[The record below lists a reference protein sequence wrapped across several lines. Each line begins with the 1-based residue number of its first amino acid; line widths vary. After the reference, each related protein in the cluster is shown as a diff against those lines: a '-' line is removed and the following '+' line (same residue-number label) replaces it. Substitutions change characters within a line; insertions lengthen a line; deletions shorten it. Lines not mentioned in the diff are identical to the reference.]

1 MIGYL
6 RLNFGPKKVQFLLFC
21 FETPLPKI
29 NFVALFYLTITLNTV
44 MQISRD
50 KLWVSARD
58 YFFIIV
64 GLALYAFGFSAFIL
78 PQKVVM
84 GGMAGLGSVVFFA
97 TQRLADNGSFPW
109 AIPVGVTMYVVNFIL
124 LAIAFKVVARTFVVR
139 TLFGMT
145 VLSILIY
152 FFQSMFSDL
161 NILPNDHLLNLI
173 LGSALMGIGIGT
185 VFIHNGSSGG
195 TDIVAAMVNKVSNV
209 TIGRTMMICDCLIVG
224 SAFFVLGYSL
234 GEIVYGLLV
243 TVLTGYM
250 CDLVI
255 NSDRQAVQ
263 FTIFSSKWEE
273 IAKAVNLEANRG
285 CTAFHGMGCYSRKEV
300 TMLLVMCRKIES
312 VTIYRI
318 IKAIDENAF
327 ITQTNVNGV
336 YGRGFDKI
344 KVKNKRKRN
353 LPATATQFTIPDGE
367 PMMAAASQTEKAEA

>member
-1 MIGYL
+1 
-6 RLNFGPKKVQFLLFC
+6 
-21 FETPLPKI
+21 
-29 NFVALFYLTITLNTV
+29 

-84 GGMAGLGSVVFFA
+84 GGMAGLGSVVYFA

-124 LAIAFKVVARTFVVR
+124 LVIAFKVVARTFVVR

-145 VLSILIY
+145 VLSVLIY
-152 FFQSMFSDL
+152 FFQPMFGNL

-209 TIGRTMMICDCLIVG
+209 TIGRTMMICDCVIVG

-255 NSDRQAVQ
+255 NSGRQAVQ
-263 FTIFSSKWEE
+263 FTIFSNKWEE
-273 IAKAVNLEANRG
+273 IAKAVNSEANRG
-285 CTAFHGMGCYSRKEV
+285 CTAFRGMGCYSRKEV

-353 LPATATQFTIPDGE
+353 LPATSSQFTMPDGE
-367 PMMAAASQTEKAEA
+367 PIEAAVPSPEPAEA

>member
-1 MIGYL
+1 
-6 RLNFGPKKVQFLLFC
+6 
-21 FETPLPKI
+21 
-29 NFVALFYLTITLNTV
+29 
-44 MQISRD
+44 MQISRA

-58 YFFIIV
+58 YLFIVI
-64 GLALYAFGFSAFIL
+64 GLMLYAFGFTAFVL

-84 GGMAGLGSVVFFA
+84 GGMAGLGSVVYFG
-97 TQRLADNGSFPW
+97 TQRLVENGSFPW

-124 LAIAFKVVARTFVVR
+124 LVIAFRIVARTFVIR

-145 VLSILIY
+145 VLSVFIY
-152 FFQSMFSDL
+152 IFQPLFGSL
-161 NILPNDHLLNLI
+161 NILPDDHLLNLI

-195 TDIVAAMVNKVSNV
+195 TDIVAAMINKVSNV
-209 TIGRTMMICDCLIVG
+209 TVGRTMMICDCFIVG

-263 FTIFSSKWEE
+263 FTIFSKKWEE
-273 IAKAVNLEANRG
+273 IANAVNVEANRG
-285 CTAFHGMGCYSRKEV
+285 CTAFSGMGCYSRQEV
-300 TMLLVMCRKIES
+300 KMLLVMCRRIEA

-318 IKAIDENAF
+318 IKSIDEEAF

-336 YGRGFDKI
+336 YGRGFDQI
-344 KVKNKRKRN
+344 KVKRKRK
-353 LPATATQFTIPDGE
+353 
-367 PMMAAASQTEKAEA
+367 AAAAPISYAQTAGSAERLPEEASATKS